1 MIKKKILKIVL
12 IMITFILLMQVHSMA
27 AVIVSTDKQVETD
40 SGTVTISVTSKQN
53 LGAYTLQLTD
63 TAGLTLVSA
72 SAGENAQISN
82 DNKTITG
89 SYANGTKS
97 LGSFTFKVPSVT
109 KDTKYNIQ
117 FSITGMETPN
127 LDKIQEETNT
137 AVLTVKA
144 KETVPETPPTTTT
157 PETPTTP
164 STPATTTPT
173 TPEEP
178 TFTSVNETVYA
189 KQTVNIRESYTTSSK
204 ILGSLQKGKEVTRT
218 GVGSNGWSK
227 VTYNGKTA
235 YISSSY
241 LTTTKPVEEEKSNNA
256 NLKSLEVDN
265 QELVPSFSANTVAYT
280 MQVTNTITELNI
292 KAEPEDEKA
301 TVSIQGNKNLKEG
314 ENLVTISVSAEDGT
328 VKIYEIQVT
337 RLKEMTLGLASLK
350 IEDTNIDKQFKSDL
364 YQYEI
369 TIKEK
374 TQLEIEAVAN
384 DEKATVEIIGNENL
398 EEGENVITII
408 VTSQDGNEKVTYQ
421 IKAKKLV
428 TNIVGATEENK
439 KIDSNLYIYIAVGAV
454 LLIALVIVIV
464 YTIKHR
470 NQEEYENEE
479 FEGFPEELPEKQG
492 NILNHTEKIENN
504 ATKSKID
511 YFLENDEEENR
522 NRKGKHF

>member
-1 MIKKKILKIVL
+1 MIRKIKYIILFTIVFAIFL
-12 IMITFILLMQVHSMA
+12 NVKSFARITTNDPTVNSG
-27 AVIVSTDKQVETD
+27 E
-40 SGTVTISVTSKQN
+40 GTVTITINSQEAVASGAINITSNEGLTLKSVSGGTVNGTLVAFSSTDNKTNGIATYTFEVPTVTVTKTYKVVFSSQDMADKDGKSVTSS
-53 LGAYTLQLTD
+53 
-63 TAGLTLVSA
+63 TA
-72 SAGENAQISN
+72 
-82 DNKTITG
+82 
-89 SYANGTKS
+89 
-97 LGSFTFKVPSVT
+97 
-109 KDTKYNIQ
+109 
-117 FSITGMETPN
+117 
-127 LDKIQEETNT
+127 T
-137 AVLTVKA
+137 ATVTVKA
-144 KETVPETPPTTTT
+144 KETVPQ
-157 PETPTTP
+157 TPTTP

-173 TPEEP
+173 TPEEL

-265 QELVPSFSANTVAYT
+265 QELVPSFSTNTVAYT

-479 FEGFPEELPEKQG
+479 FEGFPEELPEKQE

-504 ATKSKID
+504 STKSKID

>member
-1 MIKKKILKIVL
+1 MKNKVFTIIFLIIL
-12 IMITFILLMQVHSMA
+12 ILSIGT
-27 AVIVSTDKQVETD
+27 IVSQAKVVTNDPTVK
-40 SGTVTISVTSKQN
+40 SGETVTINVTSQELVDGYKISISSN
-53 LGAYTLQLTD
+53 E
-63 TAGLTLVSA
+63 GLTFISAEGGTLVD
-72 SAGENAQISN
+72 GQIVSGVYTSGVTN
-82 DNKTITG
+82 LAVYKFQ
-89 SYANGTKS
+89 A
-97 LGSFTFKVPSVT
+97 PEVT
-109 KDTKYNIQ
+109 KDTTYKVT
-117 FSITGMETPN
+117 FSAEGVIPHGTDEKTSN
-127 LDKIQEETNT
+127 QAT
-137 AVLTVKA
+137 ATVTVKA

-265 QELVPSFSANTVAYT
+265 QELVPSFSTNTVAYT
-280 MQVTNTITELNI
+280 MQVANTITELNI

-421 IKAKKLV
+421 IKAKKLA
-428 TNIVGATEENK
+428 TNIAGTTEENK

-479 FEGFPEELPEKQG
+479 FEGFPEELPEKQE

-522 NRKGKHF
+522 NRNRKGKHF